1 MLNDRERRALAH
13 IENHLA
19 RTDPAFVRLF
29 TMLGDGVRVPA
40 RSMHAAGP
48 VPCLILACGLVLLV
62 GGGVAAM
69 APVSALGGLL
79 SLLGLA
85 MAHIATSDRG
95 LGYGFA

>member
-1 MLNDRERRALAH
+1 MLNDRERHALAR

-29 TMLGDGVRVPA
+29 TTLGDGVRAPA

-62 GGGVAAM
+62 GGGVTAM
-69 APVSALGGLL
+69 APVSALGGVL
-79 SLLGLA
+79 SLLALA
-85 MAHIATSDRG
+85 MAHLATSAPRPG
-95 LGYGFA
+95 HGFA